1 MTDKE
6 IEAIAR
12 EYVADVY
19 NGDTDFQPE
28 AECLINWL
36 SDRYEIVAKDKIKAE
51 HSKALVWSDNARS
64 YIEGRANMRLLKSL
78 FPQTLK
84 QE

>member
-1 MTDKE
+1 MKTKKKQKE

-28 AECLINWL
+28 AECVINWL
-36 SDRYEIVAKDKIKAE
+36 SERYEIV
-51 HSKALVWSDNARS
+51 SK
-64 YIEGRANMRLLKSL
+64 E
-78 FPQTLK
+78 
-84 QE
+84 